1 LGKFGGYLPFLMKNT
16 KKINAIASMPA
27 TIIQNYHARASAENI
42 GKKNAWIVLRL
53 YFC

>member
-1 LGKFGGYLPFLMKNT
+1 LPLLAFSNEKYQ
-16 KKINAIASMPA
+16 KINAIASMPA